1 MAAIAPPR
9 ERLWVLACMLRCV
22 CVCGGKP
29 TLLLCSSFLVFEEQ
43 AHVEYS
49 RKISVT
55 PSLVVAHFY
64 LHIKQQKHTLE
75 KKNRSN
81 MRQTSDEDSNA
92 SDYDEGTE
100 TTEEEASE
108 SGSQSSRRS
117 GDGLSI
123 PLPGSP
129 QASPAAVIST
139 AGCIDSAPSPSNI
152 SAYTPIQSRNTDRG
166 CPSQGLAA
174 LTMDSATPSAVL
186 GGQLMT
192 NNPNDERIEVRN
204 AENVGTP
211 RAVLRP
217 SCAEEVTEGRSGGLG
232 KPIENAPHDEAIPVS
247 PSGSQVATPM
257 TMRTGQMIPPDDDDD
272 DREEEGEEDEEDTEL
287 DEGREYRAEGYAGQ
301 KPIDL
306 TEAAPLMQAGDL
318 QLGYNPAKY
327 SRINATA
334 NREMQDLFK
343 QIMKYE
349 PFTAELPA
357 KLRPFVPDYI
367 PAIGDLDPFLK
378 VPRPDGIPDGLG
390 LEMVDEPAIPQS
402 NPAVVLLELNATNA
416 HGVAANIVDSLEN
429 AANRP
434 EVIDR
439 WISDIKK
446 VHYKKALPT
455 VNYQRPMPDIETLM
469 QVWPQQFEEVLNS
482 DVAFPPSNINLDLDQ
497 YVRTLCAILDIP
509 TYSSLIDSL
518 HVMFTLYEEFRSNQ
532 HFQHV

>member
-1 MAAIAPPR
+1 MD
-9 ERLWVLACMLRCV
+9 
-22 CVCGGKP
+22 
-29 TLLLCSSFLVFEEQ
+29 Q
-43 AHVEYS
+43 A
-49 RKISVT
+49 
-55 PSLVVAHFY
+55 
-64 LHIKQQKHTLE
+64 
-75 KKNRSN
+75 
-81 MRQTSDEDSNA
+81 SDESG
-92 SDYDEGTE
+92 SSSVYDESTE

-108 SGSQSSRRS
+108 SGSESSRQA
-117 GDGLSI
+117 GDHLSI
-123 PLPGSP
+123 PVPGHPQESP
-129 QASPAAVIST
+129 VAAIAT
-139 AGCIDSAPSPSNI
+139 RDRIDSAPSPRTI
-152 SAYTPIQSRNTDRG
+152 SADISNQSRNTAHGR
-166 CPSQGLAA
+166 PLESLASVGMEDTA
-174 LTMDSATPSAVL
+174 ASAVL
-186 GGQLMT
+186 GGQLMV
-192 NNPNDERIEVRN
+192 NNPNDERIEVGN
-204 AENVGTP
+204 AENVKTP
-211 RAVLRP
+211 RASLGPSYVLETD
-217 SCAEEVTEGRSGGLG
+217 AGRGGG
-232 KPIENAPHDEAIPVS
+232 GMGQPIENAPHDEAIPVS
-247 PSGSQVATPM
+247 PSASQVATPM
-257 TMRTGQMIPPDDDDD
+257 AMRTGPTMRPDDDDD
-272 DREEEGEEDEEDTEL
+272 EREDEGEEDDEDTEI

-301 KPIDL
+301 KPTEL
-306 TEAAPLMQAGDL
+306 AEAAPVVQVGDP

-327 SRINATA
+327 ARINATA
-334 NREMQDLFK
+334 SREMQDLFK
-343 QIMKYE
+343 KIMEYE
-349 PFTAELPA
+349 PFAAELPA

-367 PAIGDLDPFLK
+367 PTVGDLDPFVK

-416 HGVAANIVDSLEN
+416 HGVAADIVDSLEN

-482 DVAFPPSNINLDLDQ
+482 DVAFPPSHINLDLDQ